1 MSAKKKKGGIER
13 SFKYYKQEMPVTI
26 IFYVLLLVFSL
37 TQQLVNQANQ
47 LVLDKVFTPM
57 LGGEVKEGSSSVFYF
72 LIEGFETDNYVGI
85 LLTLTI
91 TIVVVCLINYLAH
104 YIRWTMYHNA
114 MFKCMTLNSA
124 AGFRHFLDQAPAV
137 IDGYKSGDI
146 FNFLNGDVESVRRLY
161 LVFTPHL
168 IERVISIVIS
178 VYFIMRINVFIAI
191 PPVIVGIA
199 AFFTAKE
206 FNKRTRKKFDEIR
219 SSTANLST
227 CIQENINGVRVV
239 RSFATESDEISKF
252 DKKSGDFRDKHVEL
266 AKLQGKFGVL
276 FSIIGL
282 AVNLISIV
290 MGVLVANL
298 YGGMTVGEFN
308 LFITNASMINM
319 QIIMLANMVG
329 NLQNAL
335 VGGNR
340 QLDFIDEPLAIENVE
355 NPEKV
360 SEKPDLEFKD
370 VSLTLR
376 GRQVLDGISFSI
388 PYGSKVGIMG
398 KTGSG
403 KSLIIKLMNRF
414 YDVSSGEFL
423 IDGKDV
429 KQYDVESVR
438 GMNSYVMQDVFLF
451 SETLNSNVAYFDGND
466 KNAEK
471 IIASSKT
478 ACVDEFVDSLSD
490 GYETIVGEKGL
501 GLSGGQKQ
509 RVSIARA
516 VYKDAPIILLDDC
529 TSALD
534 YETEKKIIANVNAQY
549 KDKTVIIATHRATS
563 VAFCDT
569 IIFLEDGKI
578 AEMGSPEE
586 LIEKQGK
593 YYEILTT
600 QERLS
605 KEEEESNVP
614 TAPVGLTERKEVQN
628 G

>member
-1 MSAKKKKGGIER
+1 MTR
-13 SFKYYKQEMPVTI
+13 
-26 IFYVLLLVFSL
+26 
-37 TQQLVNQANQ
+37 N
-47 LVLDKVFTPM
+47 
-57 LGGEVKEGSSSVFYF
+57 SS
-72 LIEGFETDNYVGI
+72 
-85 LLTLTI
+85 
-91 TIVVVCLINYLAH
+91 
-104 YIRWTMYHNA
+104 
-114 MFKCMTLNSA
+114 
-124 AGFRHFLDQAPAV
+124 AGFRHFLDQAPSV
-137 IDGYKSGDI
+137 VDRYNSGEI

-161 LVFTPHL
+161 LVFIPHL
-168 IERVISIVIS
+168 LERIIAVLVSI
-178 VYFIMRINVFIAI
+178 YFIMRINLYIAI

-219 SSTANLST
+219 SSNASLNT

-239 RSFATESDEISKF
+239 RSFATESDEMEKF
-252 DKKSGDFRDKHVEL
+252 DKKSTNFRDKHVEL
-266 AKLQGKFGVL
+266 AKLQGKFSVL
-276 FSIIGL
+276 FSVIGL
-282 AVNLISIV
+282 TVNLLSIV
-290 MGVLVANL
+290 LGVLVANL
-298 YGGMTVGEFN
+298 GGGMTVGEFN

-329 NLQNAL
+329 HLQNAL

-340 QLDFIDEPLAIENVE
+340 QLDFIDEPLAIDNVS
-355 NPEKV
+355 NPAKV
-360 SEKPDLEFKD
+360 GEKPNLEFKD

-376 GRQVLDGISFSI
+376 GRKVLDGISFSI

-403 KSLIIKLMNRF
+403 KTLIMKVMNRF
-414 YDVSSGEFL
+414 YDTSEGEFL
-423 IDGKDV
+423 IDGKNV
-429 KQYDVESVR
+429 KEYDVESVR
-438 GMNSYVMQDVFLF
+438 GMNSYVIQDVFLF
-451 SETLNSNVAYFDGND
+451 SETLNSNIAYFDGND

-471 IIASSKT
+471 ITASAKT
-478 ACVDEFVDSLSD
+478 ACVEDFVDSLSD
-490 GYETIVGEKGL
+490 GYDTIVGEKGL

-516 VYKDAPIILLDDC
+516 IYKDAPIMLLDDC

-534 YETEKKIIANVNAQY
+534 YETEKRIIANVQEQY
-549 KDKTVIIATHRATS
+549 HDKTVIIATHRATS

-578 AEMGSPEE
+578 AEMGSPSD

-600 QERLS
+600 QEKLS
-605 KEEEESNVP
+605 NGVE
-614 TAPVGLTERKEVQN
+614 EVQN

>member
-1 MSAKKKKGGIER
+1 MRTAKKKGGIGR
-13 SFKYYKQEMPVTI
+13 SFKYYRPELPI
-26 IFYVLLLVFSL
+26 AILFYILLLIFSL
-37 TQQLVNQANQ
+37 TQQLVNQATQ
-47 LVLDKVFTPM
+47 LVLDNVFSPM

-72 LIEGFETDNYVGI
+72 LIKGFERDDYAGI

-91 TIVVVCLINYLAH
+91 TIVVVCIVNYLAH

-114 MFKCMTLNSA
+114 MFKSMTRNSA
-124 AGFRHFLDQAPAV
+124 AGFRHFLDQSPSV
-137 IDGYKSGDI
+137 IDGYKSGEI

-168 IERVISIVIS
+168 IERIISIIIS
-178 VYFIMRINVFIAI
+178 VYFIMRINIYIAI
-191 PPVIVGIA
+191 PPIIVGIA

-219 SSTANLST
+219 TSNANLNT

-239 RSFATESDEISKF
+239 RSFATEKDEIAKF
-252 DKKSGDFRDKHVEL
+252 DKKSMDFRDKHVEL
-266 AKLQGKFGVL
+266 AKLQGKFGIL
-276 FSIIGL
+276 FSVIGL
-282 AVNLISIV
+282 AVNLLSIV
-290 MGVLVANL
+290 MGILVANFG
-298 YGGMTVGEFN
+298 GGMTVGEFN

-340 QLDFIDEPLAIENVE
+340 QLDFIDEPLAIDNVK

-360 SEKPDLEFKD
+360 GEKPDLEFKN

-376 GRQVLDGISFSI
+376 GRKVLDGVSFSI

-403 KSLIIKLMNRF
+403 KTLIMKLMNRF
-414 YDVSSGEFL
+414 YDVSDGELL
-423 IDGKDV
+423 IDGKNV
-429 KQYDVESVR
+429 KEYDIEGVR

-466 KNAEK
+466 KNTEK
-471 IIASSKT
+471 ITAASNV
-478 ACVDEFVDSLSD
+478 ACVDDFVDSLSD

-534 YETEKKIIANVNAQY
+534 YETEKKIIANVKELY

-569 IIFLEDGKI
+569 IIFLEDGRI
-578 AEMGSPEE
+578 AEMGSPSE
-586 LIEKQGK
+586 LIEKKGK

-600 QERLS
+600 QEKLS
-605 KEEEESNVP
+605 SGEE
-614 TAPVGLTERKEVQN
+614 EVQN

>member
-1 MSAKKKKGGIER
+1 MSVKKKKGGIGR
-13 SFKYYKQEMPVTI
+13 SFKYYKPEMPIAV
-26 IFYVLLLVFSL
+26 IFYVLLLVYSL
-37 TQQLVNQANQ
+37 TQQLVNQATQ
-47 LVLDKVFTPM
+47 LVLDNVFTPM

-72 LIEGFETDNYVGI
+72 LIEGFDPSDYVGI

-91 TIVVVCLINYLAH
+91 TIVVVCLINYSSH
-104 YIRWTMYHNA
+104 YIRWNLYHNA
-114 MFKCMTLNSA
+114 MFKAMTRNSS
-124 AGFRHFLDQAPAV
+124 AGFRHFLDQAPSV
-137 IDGYKSGDI
+137 VDRYTSGEI

-161 LVFTPHL
+161 LVFIPHL
-168 IERVISIVIS
+168 LERVIGIIIS
-178 VYFIMRINVFIAI
+178 VYFIMRINLYIAI
-191 PPVIVGIA
+191 PPIIVGIA

-219 SSTANLST
+219 NSNVSLST

-239 RSFATESDEISKF
+239 RSFATESDEMKKF
-252 DKKSGDFRDKHVEL
+252 DKKSTTFRDKHVEL
-266 AKLQGKFGVL
+266 AKLQGKFGIV
-276 FSIIGL
+276 FSVIGL
-282 AVNLISIV
+282 AVNLLSIV

-298 YGGMTVGEFN
+298 GGGMTVGEFN
-308 LFITNASMINM
+308 LFITNASNINM

-340 QLDFIDEPLAIENVE
+340 QLDFIDEPLAIDNVE
-355 NPEKV
+355 NPQKV
-360 SEKPDLEFKD
+360 SDKPSLEFKD

-376 GRQVLDGISFSI
+376 GRKVLDGINFSI

-414 YDVSSGEFL
+414 YDTSAGEVL

-429 KQYDVESVR
+429 KEYDVESVR
-438 GMNSYVMQDVFLF
+438 KMNSYVMQDVFLF

-466 KNAEK
+466 KNEEK
-471 IIASSKT
+471 IMQSCVL
-478 ACVDEFVDSLSD
+478 ACVEDFVHTLSD

-516 VYKDAPIILLDDC
+516 LYKDAPIILLDDC

-534 YETEKKIIANVNAQY
+534 YETEKKIINNIKEQY
-549 KDKTVIIATHRATS
+549 NDRTVIIATHRATS

-578 AEMGSPEE
+578 AEMGSPAD

-600 QERLS
+600 QEKLS
-605 KEEEESNVP
+605 KEAE
-614 TAPVGLTERKEVQN
+614 EVQN